1 MSHIRPDEEWIAIF
15 QEQQQSGLSVARF
28 CKQNQLAPKTFRR
41 RQKRLEEQEQKTQE
55 FVKVEQT
62 VTETLPSQVIH
73 DRCTLQTSQFTLAF
87 PAGVSTLW
95 LAQLLRDI
103 QL

>member
-1 MSHIRPDEEWIAIF
+1 M
-15 QEQQQSGLSVARF
+15 
-28 CKQNQLAPKTFRR
+28 
-41 RQKRLEEQEQKTQE
+41 EEQEQNTQG

-62 VTETLPSQVIH
+62 ATEALPPQVIH
-73 DRCTLQTSQFTLAF
+73 DRCTLQTHQFTLDF
-87 PAGVSTLW
+87 PTGVSTLW

>member
-1 MSHIRPDEEWIAIF
+1 MSHIRPDEEWMAIF

-41 RQKRLEEQEQKTQE
+41 RQKRMEEQKTQG

-62 VTETLPSQVIH
+62 VTEALPPQVIH
-73 DRCTLQTSQFTLAF
+73 DRCTLQTSQFTLDF
-87 PAGVSTLW
+87 PTGVSTLW

>member
-1 MSHIRPDEEWIAIF
+1 MSHIRPDEEWMAIF

-41 RQKRLEEQEQKTQE
+41 RKKRMEEQKQKNQG
-55 FVKVEQT
+55 FVKVKQT
-62 VTETLPSQVIH
+62 VAAALPPQVIH
-73 DRCTLQTSQFTLAF
+73 DRCTLQTSQFTLTF
-87 PAGVSTLW
+87 PSGVSTLW
-95 LAQLLRDI
+95 LAQLLSDI